1 MAWSWWLLLR
11 VERPAGVARTDAMH
25 SSQVQRRLLPYQE
38 TLVLLEDCS
47 AVKGL
52 SALPGAGSNGGG
64 GGPVISSARGAGAV
78 IPAQPRRALRS

>member
-1 MAWSWWLLLR
+1 MMARSWWLLLR

-38 TLVLLEDCS
+38 TLVLGGCS

-64 GGPVISSARGAGAV
+64 GGPVISSARGAGTV
-78 IPAQPRRALRS
+78 IPAQPR